1 MPFAENL
8 QSLLGLLVLT
18 LLAVLLAP
26 RASSQIWSDTL
37 KTVMAGLA
45 VQFVIALVILKLP
58 PVRFVFASLNDAVG
72 ALQVATEAGTSFVFG
87 YLGGGPLPFKETH
100 PGSSFIFAFRA
111 LPMILVMSAISAL
124 LLYWKI
130 IPWIV
135 RGFAWAVQKSLSV
148 GGPVGFGVAAN
159 IFVGMVESPLLIRP
173 YMARLTRSE
182 LFTIMTSG
190 MATIAGTVIV
200 LYASTLAPVV
210 PDALGHLLA
219 ASIISVPA
227 AVMVAR
233 LMMPE
238 TALPTEGT
246 IGMEDLPD
254 SAMEAVTR
262 GTLDGVTLLIN
273 VIAMLIVIVT
283 LVHLI
288 NMALGSLPN
297 LYNNPITL
305 QRILGNALAPIAW
318 LMGIPWS
325 EAVAGGGLLGIKIV
339 LNEFLAFLELT
350 ALPKDT
356 LSPRSTL
363 IMTYALTGFAN
374 FASLGIMIGG
384 LATIAPSRRTEI
396 VQLGIRSI
404 VAATI
409 ATCMTGAIVGLLT
422 F

>member
-1 MPFAENL
+1 
-8 QSLLGLLVLT
+8 
-18 LLAVLLAP
+18 
-26 RASSQIWSDTL
+26 
-37 KTVMAGLA
+37 
-45 VQFVIALVILKLP
+45 
-58 PVRFVFASLNDAVG
+58 
-72 ALQVATEAGTSFVFG
+72 
-87 YLGGGPLPFKETH
+87 
-100 PGSSFIFAFRA
+100 
-111 LPMILVMSAISAL
+111 
-124 LLYWKI
+124 
-130 IPWIV
+130 
-135 RGFAWAVQKSLSV
+135 
-148 GGPVGFGVAAN
+148 
-159 IFVGMVESPLLIRP
+159 
-173 YMARLTRSE
+173 
-182 LFTIMTSG
+182 
-190 MATIAGTVIV
+190 
-200 LYASTLAPVV
+200 
-210 PDALGHLLA
+210 
-219 ASIISVPA
+219 
-227 AVMVAR
+227 
-233 LMMPE
+233 
-238 TALPTEGT
+238 
-246 IGMEDLPD
+246 MEDLPD

-283 LVHLI
+283 LVHFI

-305 QRILGNALAPIAW
+305 QRILGNALAPIAL

-356 LSPRSTL
+356 LSPRRTL